1 MYCQYN
7 TGIFQMIDI
16 AIQKCC
22 YVMIQ
27 VYRLL
32 IFAGKNYSMQTSSY
46 NDPIQSRTCMI
57 WMTFISGFAI
67 KAINTVITQWNSYLI
82 KYKSCYSITVTANF
96 TKQMQWYFFF
106 LSNTMDSDVKHGLL
120 DIAG

>member
-1 MYCQYN
+1 MRQAIYMYCQYN

-27 VYRLL
+27 VYMLL

-46 NDPIQSRTCMI
+46 YDPIQSCTYMYDLND
-57 WMTFISGFAI
+57 FH
-67 KAINTVITQWNSYLI
+67 QWV
-82 KYKSCYSITVTANF
+82 CY
-96 TKQMQWYFFF
+96 
-106 LSNTMDSDVKHGLL
+106 
-120 DIAG
+120 